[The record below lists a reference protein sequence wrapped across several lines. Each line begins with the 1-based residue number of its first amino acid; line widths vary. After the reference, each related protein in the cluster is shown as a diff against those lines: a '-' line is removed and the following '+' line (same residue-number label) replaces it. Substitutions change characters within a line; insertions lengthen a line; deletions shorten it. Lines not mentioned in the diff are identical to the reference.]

1 MAYEH
6 AGHRERLRAE
16 LMRLGE
22 QHFSDTVLLEYML
35 FYCLPRRDTRKLAEA
50 LLSEFGRLDI
60 VFDATPED
68 LMQVP
73 GVGRETAMF
82 LNMIPQI
89 CRRYMQEKHSG
100 TKITNSISA
109 ARYMVPLFMY
119 EQKEVVY
126 AVCLDSGGNILGQ
139 HRISSGLP
147 QISAV
152 NTDAL
157 MHYAVSKHAASVVL
171 AHNHIGGC
179 LLPSRED
186 EVTTSNIAKQLR
198 LLNISLL
205 DHIIVSGNEYISM
218 LDGGFLLEK

>member
-1 MAYEH
+1 
-6 AGHRERLRAE
+6 
-16 LMRLGE
+16 
-22 QHFSDTVLLEYML
+22 
-35 FYCLPRRDTRKLAEA
+35 
-50 LLSEFGRLDI
+50 
-60 VFDATPED
+60 
-68 LMQVP
+68 MQVP

-89 CRRYMQEKHSG
+89 CRRYMREKHSG

-139 HRISSGLP
+139 HRISSGLS

-152 NTDAL
+152 KTDAL

>member
-35 FYCLPRRDTRKLAEA
+35 FYCLPR
-50 LLSEFGRLDI
+50 
-60 VFDATPED
+60 
-68 LMQVP
+68 
-73 GVGRETAMF
+73 F

-89 CRRYMQEKHSG
+89 CRRYMREKHSG

-186 EVTTSNIAKQLR
+186 EVATASIAKQLR